1 MSYLASRVTSS
12 YWFGEQQAEMILVA
26 SSWDVDDDTETHLSP
41 PYLADTQPIEIRD
54 TAPSSLSLHLL
65 FQVVT

>member
-26 SSWDVDDDTETHLSP
+26 SSGDVDDTETHLSP